1 MSSTEDIGVEED
13 KRQLASV
20 QYLRFVGPIAGKD
33 QIVEGQV
40 LGYTVIFKPSDF
52 PGILEKPQLCVF
64 FEPDALLDEYNPEL
78 DFLKPRKWRI
88 RTMKMACIYSQGLAL
103 PLRFAKYYGLDEH
116 QMTEGMDVT
125 KSMKVRKY
133 VAEEEK
139 YQYQPRNAKKE
150 NGVERRMFPSHIAK
164 TDEENVQRNPALF
177 RKLWEAKVPVT
188 ITEKID
194 GCSATFWAGGLAS
207 RNFELITGAHN
218 KSLAHYFEIDFRY
231 NLREKMKAYPDLAV
245 QGEIFGPNVNH
256 NRLRTKQID
265 FAMFNVWNSKQGRYL
280 PWADVQKI
288 AAELGVPTVPVLF
301 QDKTLEECG
310 FQSWQDLMNFVNP
323 RLYANGHPSEG
334 VVCKGFVDQEFISF
348 KVVSREYLSRLK

>member
-1 MSSTEDIGVEED
+1 MSLTEDIGVEEE

-20 QYLRFVGPIAGKD
+20 QWLQFVAPIAGKD

-40 LGYTVIFKPSDF
+40 LGYNVIFKASDF

-88 RTMKMACIYSQGLAL
+88 RTIKMGGIYSQGLAL
-103 PLRFAKYYGLDEH
+103 PLRFVKYYGLDEH

-133 VAEEEK
+133 VAEEERI
-139 YQYQPRNAKKE
+139 QYKH
-150 NGVERRMFPSHIAK
+150 GVERRPFPDHISK
-164 TDEENVQRNPALF
+164 TDEENVQRFPKLF
-177 RKLWEAKVPVT
+177 RTLYEAKVPVT

-194 GCSATFWAGGLAS
+194 GCSATFWAGRLAS

-218 KSLAHYFEIDFRY
+218 KCLAHYFEIDFRY

-245 QGEIFGPNVNH
+245 QGEIFGPHVNE
-256 NRLRTKQID
+256 NRLGTKKVD
-265 FAMFNVWNSKQGRYL
+265 FAMFNVWDSKQGRYL
-280 PWADVQKI
+280 PWADVQKL

-310 FQSWQDLMNFVNP
+310 FQRWQDLMNFVNP

-348 KVVSREYLSRLK
+348 KVVSREYLSRLKG